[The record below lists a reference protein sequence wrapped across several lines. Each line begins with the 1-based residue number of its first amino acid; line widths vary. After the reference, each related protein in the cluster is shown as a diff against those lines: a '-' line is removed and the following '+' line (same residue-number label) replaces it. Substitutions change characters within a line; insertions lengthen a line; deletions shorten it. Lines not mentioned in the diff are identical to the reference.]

1 MAEVK
6 TYSLRREDEALS
18 RWIKGNSKETPGGES
33 GLVRLALY
41 HYMNEEN
48 ERVSILK
55 ELTDG
60 QSRIEAT
67 QEQIL
72 ADLAILKGRG
82 IR

>member
-18 RWIKGNSKETPGGES
+18 RWIKDNREETPGGES

-41 HYMNEEN
+41 HYMNQEN
-48 ERVSILK
+48 ERVSILS
-55 ELTDG
+55 ELAEG
-60 QSRIEAT
+60 QSRIEAK

-72 ADLAILKGRG
+72 ADLAILKGKE
-82 IR
+82 